1 MMEAFV
7 NYYDKFRCI
16 AHKCRHSCCIGWEI
30 DIDSDT
36 MEIYSSLD
44 GELGER
50 IRENIDKNKGCFKLK
65 EDDRCPFLNEKG
77 LCDII
82 NEYGEDAL
90 CDICYLHPRFKNF
103 YTDFTE
109 TGLGLCCEEAARII
123 LSEEEKFFVIY
134 PDGIKFTSEEKEFLI
149 KRGEIF
155 KILQNREKNIGGRFR
170 ELAEKYGINI
180 NPDIDK
186 LKKTFL
192 SLERLDESWEDEIN
206 RVDGISFE
214 NDEYALFFEQLSVYF
229 IFRHLKMKS
238 LKEGVNFT
246 LLSCLLIGGILN
258 SYKETLTR
266 EKAYDIAR
274 MFSSEVEYSEENTG
288 KIKCFNVDKE
298 INIC

>member
-1 MMEAFV
+1 MIDAYAA
-7 NYYDKFRCI
+7 YYDKFTCI
-16 AHKCRHSCCIGWEI
+16 AGRCKHSCCIGWEI

-65 EDDRCPFLNEKG
+65 EGDRCPFLNEKG

-134 PDGIKFTSEEKEFLI
+134 PDGIKFTEEEKAFLCE
-149 KRGEIF
+149 REEIF
-155 KILQNREKNIGGRFR
+155 KILQNREKSIGERFR

-180 NPDIDK
+180 NSDIDK
-186 LKKTFL
+186 LKKAFL
-192 SLERLDESWEDEIN
+192 SLERLDDCWTEELN
-206 RVDGISFE
+206 RIGEASFE
-214 NDEYALFFEQLSVYF
+214 KEYELFFEYLSVYF
-229 IFRHLKMKS
+229 IFRHTQPLS
-238 LKEGVNFT
+238 IREGVNFA
-246 LLSCLLIGGILN
+246 LLSCLLISSILN
-258 SYKETLTR
+258 SYKEFLTK
-266 EKAYDIAR
+266 EKAIDVVR
-274 MFSSEVEYSEENTG
+274 MYSSEVEYCEENTC
-288 KIKCFNVDKE
+288 KIKCLNVDKD
-298 INIC
+298 INVC